1 MPILS
6 RSKMI
11 SFRLSA
17 EEYDQFRELCFTQ
30 GIRSVSELARAAVN
44 KLIQDPDPVHV
55 RKEALESRVGN
66 LEGQVQILT
75 LELRRLKHPGSLPNA
90 RASAAGEGY

>member
-1 MPILS
+1 MPILA

-17 EEYDQFRELCFTQ
+17 AEYDQFRELCFSQ

-44 KLIQDPDPVHV
+44 KLIQDPDSAHAGN
-55 RKEALESRVGN
+55 EALESRVSN
-66 LEGQVQILT
+66 LEGQVHILT
-75 LELRRLKHPGSLPNA
+75 HELRRLKQTNGSSMPHVNA
-90 RASAAGEGY
+90 ASDGY